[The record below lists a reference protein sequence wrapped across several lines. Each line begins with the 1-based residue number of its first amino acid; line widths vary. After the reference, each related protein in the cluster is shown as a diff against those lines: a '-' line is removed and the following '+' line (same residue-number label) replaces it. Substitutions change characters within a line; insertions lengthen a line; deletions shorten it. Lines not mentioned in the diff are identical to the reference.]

1 MIHHLSDVHVD
12 SYCFMGNCKT
22 VIVTQHRQ
30 QVLILYIVTSLIN
43 FAWITIYII
52 QLVHT
57 NLTAYVCIST
67 KTKKNNENLD
77 ALSHFVEIAP
87 RILIMAQNGV

>member
-43 FAWITIYII
+43 FAWITMYII

-67 KTKKNNENLD
+67 KTKKKTMKILTRFHT
-77 ALSHFVEIAP
+77 LLKSHLAY
-87 RILIMAQNGV
+87 